1 MSASESKRVL
11 ALLGASGHGKVVAD
25 AALAAGWDD
34 VVFFDDRWPALT
46 MNAHW
51 LVAGDTSMLLGR
63 AFPFDAAIVSIGNCR
78 IRLDKQLKLQE
89 AGIPMATVI
98 HPHAWVSPHARLGVG
113 TVVMAGAVV
122 NVDAHIGDAGIVNT
136 GASVDHDCV
145 LAPGVHVSPGARLSG
160 DVKVGIRSWIGVG
173 AALRQ
178 GITVGDDAM
187 VGAGAVVVKPVANG
201 MTVVGN
207 PAAPLSRTPELV
219 PDTRTLIRRAG

>member
-1 MSASESKRVL
+1 MSASEPKRVL
-11 ALLGASGHGKVVAD
+11 ALLGASGHGKVIAD

-46 MNAHW
+46 TNAHW
-51 LVAGDTSMLLGR
+51 RVVGDTGMLLER
-63 AFPFDAAIVSIGNCR
+63 ACPFDAAIVSIGNCR

-89 AGIPMATVI
+89 AGIPIATVI
-98 HPHAWVSPHARLGVG
+98 HPRAWVSPYARLGAG
-113 TVVMAGAVV
+113 TVIMAGAVV

-145 LAPGVHVSPGARLSG
+145 LAPGVHISPGARLSG
-160 DVKVGIRSWIGVG
+160 DVKVGICSWIGVG

-178 GITVGDDAM
+178 GITVGDDVM

-201 MTVVGN
+201 LTVVGN
-207 PAAPLSRTPELV
+207 PAAPLSRAPELV
-219 PDTRTLIRRAG
+219 PDARRLIRRAG